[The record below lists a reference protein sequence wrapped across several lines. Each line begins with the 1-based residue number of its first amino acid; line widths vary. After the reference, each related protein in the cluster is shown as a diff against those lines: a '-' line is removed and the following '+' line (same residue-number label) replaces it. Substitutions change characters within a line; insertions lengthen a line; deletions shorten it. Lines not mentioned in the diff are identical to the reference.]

1 MVCSFSDV
9 IFEMSFIIISV
20 PKLKTCSTFNELSSK
35 KKIRI
40 IFINFDFKKSICIS
54 IIITQIYPS
63 IKLLIKIFFIFRLH
77 LSKILLK
84 FLKSFLLIRIQDSS
98 CE

>member
-35 KKIRI
+35 EKNFRI
-40 IFINFDFKKSICIS
+40 IFINFNFKKSICIS
-54 IIITQIYPS
+54 IIITQIYPFN
-63 IKLLIKIFFIFRLH
+63 KTFN
-77 LSKILLK
+77 
-84 FLKSFLLIRIQDSS
+84 
-98 CE
+98 